1 MNYLV
6 ETKAEYTTQLINIIC
21 PFIYDGIKSLY
32 DEALKVAKDN
42 EELKIFQ
49 SFLKKIPTW
58 NPLILDSEISR
69 ILKDSDCTE
78 LLPQLLNAVIKAN
91 IMILTNTP
99 PDKKHTIKLPN
110 NIDFKQFIHFSY
122 IETAKTV
129 YNNPYLFYDKYS
141 LYDIKKNQRDA
152 EKNIKSAI
160 REAIRKLL
168 PLQYILNEYLGE
180 DTPTMVKELDFDK
193 NLCNTNKDILTKMI
207 NKQDLASD
215 SSIVNDSGLVND
227 SGIVKDLNKLK
238 EMLKNNPLAQSCNSE
253 VLDSSTFTDSN
264 SDEIKKNN
272 NIPTQLAT
280 LKKLDDNIENV
291 PSKKEDE
298 LDKVVNK
305 DSKSEVQ
312 HYVLKKVNIQEESEQ
327 IINSESVAYYR
338 QKNAE
343 IIDSFSNK
351 SNIRS
356 VFYSNEPSK
365 KEDNLKLRQQNV
377 KSVNTADVENYLKD
391 QGQTTLKL
399 SDDPNINSIKNVKTD
414 KFKNK
419 YYQV

>member
-49 SFLKKIPTW
+49 SFLKKIPSW
-58 NPLILDSEISR
+58 NPLILDSEITR

-78 LLPQLLNAVIKAN
+78 LLPQLLNAVIKSN
-91 IMILTNTP
+91 IMVLTNTP
-99 PDKKHTIKLPN
+99 PEKKHTIKLPK
-110 NIDFKQFIHFSY
+110 NIDFKQFIHFVY
-122 IETAKTV
+122 IEAAKTV

-152 EKNIKSAI
+152 QENIKSSI
-160 REAIRKLL
+160 SEAIRKLL

-193 NLCNTNKDILTKMI
+193 NLCNANKDILNKMI
-207 NKQDLASD
+207 NKQDLGSD
-215 SSIVNDSGLVND
+215 SSVNNDSGIVNDSGLVKGLD
-227 SGIVKDLNKLK
+227 KLK
-238 EMLKNNPLAQSCNSE
+238 EMLKNDPLAPSCKSE
-253 VLDSSTFTDSN
+253 KQDLGLDSSTFTDTDSIEA
-264 SDEIKKNN
+264 EIPPKVEKV
-272 NIPTQLAT
+272 
-280 LKKLDDNIENV
+280 EV
-291 PSKKEDE
+291 PSKVEKVE
-298 LDKVVNK
+298 LPSKVEK
-305 DSKSEVQ
+305 AEVQ
-312 HYVLKKVNIQEESEQ
+312 QYVLKKVNIQKEESEQ
-327 IINSESVAYYR
+327 NNNSESVAYYK
-338 QKNAE
+338 QQNAQ

-351 SNIRS
+351 SHIRS
-356 VFYSNEPSK
+356 VFYSNDPSK
-365 KEDNLKLRQQNV
+365 TLENDLNLRPQNV

>member
-6 ETKAEYTTQLINIIC
+6 ETKAEYTTQLINIIY

-58 NPLILDSEISR
+58 NPLILDSEITR

-91 IMILTNTP
+91 IMILTNTL
-99 PDKKHTIKLPN
+99 PDKKHTIKLPK
-110 NIDFKQFIHFSY
+110 NIDFKQFIHFIY
-122 IETAKTV
+122 IETAKTI

-193 NLCNTNKDILTKMI
+193 SLCNANKDILNKMI
-207 NKQDLASD
+207 NKQDLGSD
-215 SSIVNDSGLVND
+215 SSINNDSGIVNDSGLVKGLD
-227 SGIVKDLNKLK
+227 KLK
-238 EMLKNNPLAQSCNSE
+238 EMLKNDPLAPSCNSE
-253 VLDSSTFTDSN
+253 KQDIELDSSTFTDTDSV
-264 SDEIKKNN
+264 EVK
-272 NIPTQLAT
+272 IPSKVEKAEKVELPS
-280 LKKLDDNIENV
+280 KVEKIEV
-291 PSKKEDE
+291 PSKVEKA
-298 LDKVVNK
+298 
-305 DSKSEVQ
+305 EVQ
-312 HYVLKKVNIQEESEQ
+312 QYVLKKVNIQKEESEQ
-327 IINSESVAYYR
+327 NNNSESVAYYK
-338 QKNAE
+338 QQNAQ

-351 SNIRS
+351 SHIRS
-356 VFYSNEPSK
+356 VFYSNDPSK
-365 KEDNLKLRQQNV
+365 TLENDLNFRPQNV